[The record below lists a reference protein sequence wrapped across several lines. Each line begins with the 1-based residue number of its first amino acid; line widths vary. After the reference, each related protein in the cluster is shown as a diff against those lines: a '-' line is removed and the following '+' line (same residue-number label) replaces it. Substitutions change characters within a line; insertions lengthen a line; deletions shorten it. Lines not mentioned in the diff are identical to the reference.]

1 MSDQKQDNYMQGVV
15 MIILSAFCFACMN
28 VMVRLAGDIPSI
40 QKSFFRNLVAAGFA
54 GVILVE
60 GACAF
65 TGGEKSQ
72 IIFATVLGYL
82 IFGEVPDRYSI
93 VGYILIVAAS
103 LVMFLYNRRAEKP
116 SGV

>member
-54 GVILVE
+54 GVILWRAHVPLQVE
-60 GACAF
+60 KKAG
-65 TGGEKSQ
+65 
-72 IIFATVLGYL
+72 L
-82 IFGEVPDRYSI
+82 
-93 VGYILIVAAS
+93 S
-103 LVMFLYNRRAEKP
+103 LPQCWDM
-116 SGV
+116 